1 MCRSHRAPCAA
12 AAAAFVLLLLL
23 TGRALQ
29 SEAAPLTGELRCQC
43 IQTVSE
49 AILHRH
55 IASVLLLP
63 EGPHCEVSEVM

>member
-1 MCRSHRAPCAA
+1 MPKYT
-12 AAAAFVLLLLL
+12 VLFAQFMEISKVSVLFFSS
-23 TGRALQ
+23 T
-29 SEAAPLTGELRCQC
+29 AAPLTGELRCQC